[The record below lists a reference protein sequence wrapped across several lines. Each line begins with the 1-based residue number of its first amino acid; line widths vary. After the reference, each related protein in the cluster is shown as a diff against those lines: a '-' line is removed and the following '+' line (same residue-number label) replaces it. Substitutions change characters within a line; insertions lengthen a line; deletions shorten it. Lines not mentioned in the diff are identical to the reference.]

1 MRPMLRCQYK
11 FRHSAASF
19 SRKRT
24 RFRYTSNPL
33 VKMMGNLIPADRR
46 FCIRSNLVPQ
56 LQTPGAIL
64 VQLRLR
70 FNFDLLNSFVRRAAF
85 TCALMVLPWPGFA
98 QQPPAK
104 AVGPTGPAD
113 GFSALKL
120 RQIGPFRGGR
130 VDAVTGVPGQPLV
143 YYFGGTGGG
152 VFKTTNGGHTWE
164 PITDGKINF
173 GSIGSIAVAASDP
186 NVVYVGTG
194 ESAIRGNAS
203 HGDGVY
209 KSMDAGKTWM
219 HVGLEDTQQIGQIRI
234 DPTNPDLVYV
244 AALGHMA
251 GPNPERGVFRSKDG
265 GKTWQKVLFKSENA
279 GAIDLAMDPTNSRVL
294 YAAIW
299 QVVRKPW
306 TFESGGPDGGVWK
319 STDGGDTWKELTHN
333 PGMPKGVLGRIGV
346 TVSPAN
352 PDRVWALIEAQDG
365 GVFRSEDA
373 GATWSKLNGDAG
385 IKQRAWYYSQ
395 IFADPKNADV
405 VYAVNTSF
413 FRSTDGGKKFDR
425 IRNQHGDNHD
435 LWIAPEDQNR
445 FIESSDGGAQ
455 VTFDGGKSWSTED
468 NQPTGQ
474 FYRVAVDN
482 DFPYHI
488 YGAQQDNSTVAIAS
502 RSNNGSITER
512 DWHDV
517 GGGESGW
524 IAPDPTD
531 SNFVYAGSYDGL
543 LTRLD
548 TKTGAMRDV
557 NAWPDNPM
565 GYGVEAMKYRFQ
577 WSFPLLFS
585 PHDPKR
591 LYAGSQVLLQTTDE
605 GQHWTAMSPD
615 LTRNDKTKQGPSG
628 GPITKDNTAVEY
640 YDTIFT
646 VDESPVKAGV
656 IWVGSD
662 DGLIHVTT
670 DDGKNWQDVTPK
682 DAPQWIRMNCIAAS
696 PFDAGTA
703 YVAATMYLSD
713 DFHPFLW
720 KTTDYGK
727 TWKKIVNGI
736 PENDF
741 TRAIR
746 PDPNEKGLLFA
757 GTESHLYISY
767 DDGDKWLPF
776 QLNLPAVPVTDLAF
790 QKRDDALVI
799 ATQGR
804 GFYVLDDMPL
814 VRALDPAKFKHTDAL
829 ALFAPKTAMRIAG
842 GGGGGGRP
850 DPTAGQN
857 PPDGAVLYYLLK
869 EEPKSELKLR
879 ILDASGKLV
888 REISSKPPTQ
898 SNGEEDP
905 EDERPKE
912 GLAPSKEGMNR
923 FVWDLRYEKATGF
936 PGLLMWDGSL
946 DGPLAIPGK
955 YKVELVVDGK
965 TESQDFE
972 VVKDPRAPTTPQQFE
987 EQLAL
992 GLKIRDRVTEANSSV
1007 VRIRKAKEQLK
1018 PYLTSG
1024 DERVKTSAKDLT
1036 DQLTA
1041 IEENIYQTKLHAGE
1055 DALNF
1060 PIKLN
1065 NKIASVGGV
1074 VESTDIAPT
1083 AQSVAVFDELSAK
1096 LQVELDHLHQIETA
1110 GIENFNKLV
1119 RDQNIPA
1126 VNLKE

>member
-1 MRPMLRCQYK
+1 
-11 FRHSAASF
+11 
-19 SRKRT
+19 
-24 RFRYTSNPL
+24 
-33 VKMMGNLIPADRR
+33 
-46 FCIRSNLVPQ
+46 
-56 LQTPGAIL
+56 
-64 VQLRLR
+64 VQLSLR
-70 FNFDLLNSFVRRAAF
+70 FNSDPLNSSVQRAVF
-85 TCALMVLPWPGFA
+85 TCALIILSSTGFA
-98 QQPPAK
+98 QQTPAK
-104 AVGPTGPAD
+104 TGGPAD

-152 VFKTTNGGHTWE
+152 VFKTTTGGHTWE
-164 PITDGKINF
+164 PITDGKVNF

-186 NVVYVGTG
+186 NVIYVGTG

-209 KSMDAGKTWM
+209 KSMDAGKTWT

-265 GKTWQKVLFKSENA
+265 GKTWQKVLFKSDNA
-279 GAIDLAMDPTNSRVL
+279 GAIDLAMDATNPRVM

-365 GVFRSEDA
+365 GVFRSDDG
-373 GATWSKLNGDAG
+373 GATWSKQNGDAA

-395 IFADPKNADV
+395 IFADPKSADV

-435 LWIAPEDQNR
+435 LWIAPEDPNR

-455 VTFDGGKSWSTED
+455 VSFDGGKSWSTED

-474 FYRVAVDN
+474 FYRVALDN

-488 YGAQQDNSTVAIAS
+488 YGAQQDNSTVSIAS
-502 RSNNGSITER
+502 RSNNDAITER

-524 IAPDPTD
+524 IAPDPND

-585 PHDPKR
+585 HHDPKR
-591 LYAGSQVLLQTTDE
+591 LYAGSQVLLATTDE

-646 VDESPVKAGV
+646 VDESPVTAGV

-670 DDGKNWQDVTPK
+670 DDGKTWQDVTPK

-736 PENDF
+736 PDNDF

-746 PDPNEKGLLFA
+746 PDPNQKGLLFA

-790 QKRDDALVI
+790 QKRDDALVL

-814 VRALDPAKFKHTDAL
+814 VRALDPAKFKSTDAL

-842 GGGGGGRP
+842 GGEGGGRP
-850 DPTAGQN
+850 NPTAGQN
-857 PPDGAVLYYLLK
+857 PPDGVVLYYFLK
-869 EEPKSELKLR
+869 EEPKGELKLR
-879 ILDASGKLV
+879 ILDASGKTV
-888 REISSKPPTQ
+888 REISSKPPAQ

-912 GLAPSKEGMNR
+912 ELAPAKEGLNR

-946 DGPLAIPGK
+946 NGPLAIPGK

-965 TESQDFE
+965 TKSQDFE
-972 VVKDPRAPTTPQQFE
+972 IVKDPRSPTSPQQFE

-1007 VRIRKAKEQLK
+1007 VHIRSAKEQLK
-1018 PYLTSG
+1018 PYLANT

-1074 VESTDIAPT
+1074 VESTDVAPT
-1083 AQSVAVFDELSAK
+1083 AQSVEVFDELSAK
-1096 LQVELDHLHQIETA
+1096 LQIELDHLHQIETT
-1110 GIENFNKLV
+1110 GIQNFNKLV

-1126 VNLKE
+1126 INLKK

>member
-1 MRPMLRCQYK
+1 LQHVLRIK
-11 FRHSAASF
+11 PAS
-19 SRKRT
+19 
-24 RFRYTSNPL
+24 
-33 VKMMGNLIPADRR
+33 
-46 FCIRSNLVPQ
+46 
-56 LQTPGAIL
+56 LQTSI
-64 VQLRLR
+64 RLTA
-70 FNFDLLNSFVRRAAF
+70 LALALAA
-85 TCALMVLPWPGFA
+85 LPFAGFA
-98 QQPPAK
+98 QQSPPPKPA
-104 AVGPTGPAD
+104 GPAG
-113 GFSALKL
+113 GFSVLKL

-130 VDAVTGVPGQPLV
+130 VDAVTGVPGQPYV

-164 PITDGKINF
+164 PITDGQINF
-173 GSIGSIAVAASDP
+173 GSIGSIAVAPSDP
-186 NVVYVGTG
+186 NVIYVGTG

-209 KSMDAGKTWM
+209 KSVDAGKTWT

-265 GKTWQKVLFKSENA
+265 GKTWQKVLFKSDNA
-279 GAIDLAMDPTNSRVL
+279 GAIDLAMDATNPRVL

-306 TFESGGPDGGVWK
+306 TFESGGPDGGIWK

-352 PDRVWALIEAQDG
+352 PERVWALIEAQDG
-365 GVFRSEDA
+365 GVFRSDDA
-373 GATWSKLNGDAG
+373 GATWTKLNSGND

-395 IFADPKNADV
+395 IFADPKSEDT

-413 FRSTDGGKKFDR
+413 FRSTDGGKNFTR

-435 LWIAPEDQNR
+435 MWIAPEDPNR

-455 VTFDGGKSWSTED
+455 ITFDGGKSWSTED

-474 FYRVAVDN
+474 FYRVALDN

-488 YGAQQDNSTVAIAS
+488 YGAQQDNTTVATLS
-502 RSNNGSITER
+502 RSNNGAITER

-524 IAPDPTD
+524 IAPDPKD

-543 LTRLD
+543 LTRFD
-548 TKTGAMRDV
+548 TRTASIRNI

-565 GYGVEAMKYRFQ
+565 GSGVEAMKYRFQ

-585 PHDPKR
+585 PHHPDR
-591 LYAGSQVLLQTTDE
+591 LYAGSQFLLATTDE

-615 LTRNDKTKQGPSG
+615 LTRNDASKQGPSG

-646 VDESPVKAGV
+646 IDESPVKAGV

-662 DGLIHVTT
+662 DGLVHVTT
-670 DDGKNWQDVTPK
+670 DDGKSWQNVTPK
-682 DAPQWIRMNCIAAS
+682 DAPQWIRINCIAAS
-696 PFDAGTA
+696 PFDPATA

-720 KTTDYGK
+720 KTSDYGK
-727 TWKKIVNGI
+727 TWTKIVNGI
-736 PENDF
+736 PDDDF

-746 PDPNEKGLLFA
+746 PDPNQKGLLFA

-767 DDGDKWLPF
+767 DDGEKWLPF
-776 QLNLPAVPVTDLAF
+776 QLNLPAVPVTDIAF
-790 QKRDDALVI
+790 QKRDDEMVL

-804 GFYVLDDMPL
+804 GFYVLDEMPL
-814 VRALDPAKFKHTDAL
+814 VRALDPAKFQRSDDVK
-829 ALFAPKTAMRIAG
+829 LFAPKRAIRIAG
-842 GGGGGGRP
+842 GGGGGRRRNLL
-850 DPTAGQN
+850 AGEN
-857 PPDGAVLYYLLK
+857 PADGATIYYFLK
-869 EEPKSELKLR
+869 EKPKGELKLR
-879 ILDASGKLV
+879 FLTASGKLV
-888 REISSKPPTQ
+888 REISSKPPAHPNQ
-898 SNGEEDP
+898 AEDP
-905 EDERPKE
+905 EDERPTDNLAPAKE
-912 GLAPSKEGMNR
+912 GLNR
-923 FVWDLRYEKATGF
+923 YVWDLRYEKATGF

-946 DGPLAIPGK
+946 NGPMAIPGE

-965 TESQDFE
+965 TESQNLTLI
-972 VVKDPRAPTTPQQFE
+972 KDPRAPTTSQQFE
-987 EQLAL
+987 EELAL
-992 GLKIRDRVTEANSSV
+992 GLKIRDRVSEANSTV
-1007 VRIRKAKEQLK
+1007 VRIRAAKDQLK
-1018 PYLTSG
+1018 PYLTSSNK
-1024 DERVKTSAKDLT
+1024 EVSTSAKELT

-1041 IEENIYQTKLHAGE
+1041 IEENVYQTKLHAGE
-1055 DALNF
+1055 DALNY

-1065 NKIASVGGV
+1065 NKIASVGGA
-1074 VESTDIAPT
+1074 VELTDIAPT

-1096 LQVELDHLHQIETA
+1096 LQVELDHLHQIETT
-1110 GIENFNKLV
+1110 GVQKFNKLV

-1126 VNLKE
+1126 INLQQQPEKN

>member
-1 MRPMLRCQYK
+1 VPRLSPFQSVSLFVSAVRCAGLALAIAVPA
-11 FRHSAASF
+11 SAA
-19 SRKRT
+19 R
-24 RFRYTSNPL
+24 
-33 VKMMGNLIPADRR
+33 AD
-46 FCIRSNLVPQ
+46 
-56 LQTPGAIL
+56 
-64 VQLRLR
+64 
-70 FNFDLLNSFVRRAAF
+70 
-85 TCALMVLPWPGFA
+85 
-98 QQPPAK
+98 QPTPAK
-104 AVGPTGPAD
+104 PTGPVSPAD

-130 VDAVTGVPGQPLV
+130 VGAVTGVPGQPFV

-152 VFKTTNGGHTWE
+152 VFKTVNGGHTWE
-164 PITDGKINF
+164 PVTDGQINF

-186 NVVYVGTG
+186 NVIYVGTG
-194 ESAIRGNAS
+194 ESTIRGNAS

-209 KSMDAGKTWM
+209 KSVDAGKTWA
-219 HVGLEDTQQIGQIRI
+219 HVGLEETQQIGQICI
-234 DPTNPDLVYV
+234 DPKNPDLVYV
-244 AALGHMA
+244 AAMGHMA

-265 GKTWQKVLFKSENA
+265 GKTWQKVLFKSNNA
-279 GAIDLAMDPTNSRVL
+279 GAVDLAMDASNPRVL

-306 TFESGGPDGGVWK
+306 TFESGGPDGGIWK
-319 STDGGDTWKELTHN
+319 STDGGDSWKELTHN
-333 PGMPKGVLGRIGV
+333 TGMPKGVMGRIGI

-352 PDRVWALIEAQDG
+352 PDRVWALIEAQEG
-365 GVFRSEDA
+365 GVFRSDDA
-373 GATWSKLNGDAG
+373 GATWTKLNGDNS

-395 IFADPKNADV
+395 IFADPKSENT

-413 FRSTDGGKKFDR
+413 FRSTDGGKTFTR

-435 LWIAPEDQNR
+435 LWIAPEDPNR

-455 VTFDGGKSWSTED
+455 ITFDGGKSWSTED

-474 FYRVAVDN
+474 FYRVALDN

-488 YGAQQDNSTVAIAS
+488 YGAQQDNSTVGTLS
-502 RSNNGSITER
+502 RSNGGAITER

-524 IAPDPTD
+524 IAPDPLD

-543 LTRLD
+543 LTRFD
-548 TKTGAMRDV
+548 TKTGSMRDI

-565 GYGVEAMKYRFQ
+565 GSGVEAMKYRFQ

-585 PHDPKR
+585 PHNPKR
-591 LYAGSQVLLQTTDE
+591 LYAGSNVLLATTDE
-605 GQHWTAMSPD
+605 GQHWTAISPD
-615 LTRNDKTKQGPSG
+615 LTRNDKSKQGPSG

-646 VDESPVKAGV
+646 VDESPLKAGL

-662 DGLIHVTT
+662 DGLIHLTR
-670 DDGKNWQDVTPK
+670 DDGKNWQNVTPK
-682 DAPQWIRMNCIAAS
+682 DIPEWIRINCIAAS
-696 PFDAGTA
+696 PFDPGTA

-713 DFHPFLW
+713 DFHPFLY

-727 TWKKIVNGI
+727 TWKKIVDGI
-736 PENDF
+736 PDNDF
-741 TRAIR
+741 TRTIR
-746 PDPNEKGLLFA
+746 PDPNHKGLVFA

-776 QLNLPAVPVTDLAF
+776 QLNLPAVPVTDIAF
-790 QKRDDALVI
+790 QKRDDEMVL

-814 VRALDPAKFKHTDAL
+814 VRALDPAKFHRGDEVKLLPVKRAI
-829 ALFAPKTAMRIAG
+829 RIAG
-842 GGGGGGRP
+842 GGGFGGGRRNP
-850 DPTAGQN
+850 VAGEN
-857 PPDGAVLYYLLK
+857 PASGATIYYFLK
-869 EEPKSELKLR
+869 AKPKDEVKLR
-879 ILDASGKLV
+879 FLTPSGKLV
-888 REISSKPPTQ
+888 REVSSKPPAHPD
-898 SNGEEDP
+898 GEESAEEEGP
-905 EDERPKE
+905 RNTLAPAKE
-912 GLAPSKEGMNR
+912 GLNR
-923 FVWDLRYEKATGF
+923 YVWDLRYDKATGF

-946 DGPLAIPGK
+946 EGPKAIPGE

-965 TESQDFE
+965 TQSENFTLI
-972 VVKDPRAPTTPQQFE
+972 KDPRAPTTPEQFE

-992 GLKIRDRVTEANSSV
+992 GLKIRDRVTESNGSV
-1007 VRIRKAKEQLK
+1007 VRIRAAKDQLK
-1018 PYLTSG
+1018 PYLTSAN
-1024 DERVKTSAKDLT
+1024 EQVKSSAKQLT

-1041 IEENIYQTKLHAGE
+1041 IEENIYQTKLHADE

-1060 PIKLN
+1060 PIRLN

-1074 VESTDIAPT
+1074 VELTDVSPPSQAT
-1083 AQSVAVFDELSAK
+1083 QVYDELSGK
-1096 LQVELDHLHQIETA
+1096 LQVELDHLHQVETT
-1110 GIENFNKLV
+1110 GIQDFNKLV

-1126 VNLKE
+1126 INPTPGKELN

>member
-1 MRPMLRCQYK
+1 MP
-11 FRHSAASF
+11 
-19 SRKRT
+19 
-24 RFRYTSNPL
+24 
-33 VKMMGNLIPADRR
+33 
-46 FCIRSNLVPQ
+46 
-56 LQTPGAIL
+56 
-64 VQLRLR
+64 
-70 FNFDLLNSFVRRAAF
+70 NSFVSSLFRHAALAC
-85 TCALMVLPWPGFA
+85 TLSALAAAA
-98 QQPPAK
+98 QQPAPPK
-104 AVGPTGPAD
+104 PDSPFEG
-113 GFSALKL
+113 LKL
-120 RQIGPFRGGR
+120 RQVGPFRGGR
-130 VDAVTGVPGQPLV
+130 VDAVAGVPGQPFV

-152 VFKTTNGGHTWE
+152 VFKTVNGGHTWE
-164 PITDGKINF
+164 PITDGQINF
-173 GSIGSIAVAASDP
+173 GSIGSIAVAPSDP
-186 NVVYVGTG
+186 NVIYVGTG

-209 KSMDAGKTWM
+209 KSMDAGKTWT

-234 DPTNPDLVYV
+234 DPKNPDLVYV
-244 AALGHMA
+244 AALGHMS

-265 GKTWQKVLFKSENA
+265 GKSWQKVLFKSDNA
-279 GAIDLAMDPTNSRVL
+279 GAIDISMDDTNPRVL

-306 TFESGGPDGGVWK
+306 TFESGGPDGGIWK

-333 PGMPKGVLGRIGV
+333 PGLPKGVLGRIGV

-352 PDRVWALIEAQDG
+352 PDRVWALIEAQEG
-365 GVFRSEDA
+365 GIFRSDDA
-373 GATWSKLNGDAG
+373 GATWTKLNGDNS

-395 IFADPKNADV
+395 IFADPKNENT

-413 FRSTDGGKKFDR
+413 FRSTDGGKAFSR

-435 LWIAPEDQNR
+435 LWIAPEDPNR

-455 VTFDGGKSWSTED
+455 ITFDGGKSWSTED

-488 YGAQQDNSTVAIAS
+488 YGAQQDNSTVAILS
-502 RSNNGSITER
+502 RSNGGAITER

-524 IAPDPTD
+524 IAPDPLD

-548 TKTGAMRDV
+548 TKSGTMRDV

-565 GYGVEAMKYRFQ
+565 GSGVEAMKYRFQ

-591 LYAGSQVLLQTTDE
+591 LYAGSQVLLATTDE

-646 VDESPVKAGV
+646 VDESPVTAGV

-670 DDGKNWQDVTPK
+670 DDGKTWQDVTPK

-736 PENDF
+736 PDNDF

-746 PDPNEKGLLFA
+746 PDPNQKGLLFA

-790 QKRDDALVI
+790 QKRDDALVL

-814 VRALDPAKFKHTDAL
+814 VRALDPAKFKSTDAL

-842 GGGGGGRP
+842 GGEGGGRP
-850 DPTAGQN
+850 NPTAGQN
-857 PPDGAVLYYLLK
+857 PPDGVVLYYFLK
-869 EEPKSELKLR
+869 EEPKGELKLR
-879 ILDASGKLV
+879 ILDASGKTV
-888 REISSKPPTQ
+888 REISSKPPAQ

-912 GLAPSKEGMNR
+912 ELAPAKEGLNR

-946 DGPLAIPGK
+946 NGPLAIPGK

-965 TESQDFE
+965 TKSQDFE
-972 VVKDPRAPTTPQQFE
+972 IVKDPRSPTSPQQFE

-1007 VRIRKAKEQLK
+1007 VHIRSAKEQLK
-1018 PYLTSG
+1018 PYLANT

-1074 VESTDIAPT
+1074 VESTDVAPT
-1083 AQSVAVFDELSAK
+1083 AQSVEVFDELSAK
-1096 LQVELDHLHQIETA
+1096 LQIELDHLHQIETT
-1110 GIENFNKLV
+1110 GIQNFNKLV

-1126 VNLKE
+1126 INLKK